1 MRSLAVAWGLD
12 FGFQTEIG
20 VTGRVLNESSP
31 HYRLA
36 TPMLC

>member
-20 VTGRVLNESSP
+20 VTG
-31 HYRLA
+31 
-36 TPMLC
+36 